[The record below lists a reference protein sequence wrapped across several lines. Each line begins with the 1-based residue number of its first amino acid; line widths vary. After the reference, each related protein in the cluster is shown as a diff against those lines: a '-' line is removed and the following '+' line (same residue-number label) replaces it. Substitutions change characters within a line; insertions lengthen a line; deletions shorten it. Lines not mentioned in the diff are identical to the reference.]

1 MNKTSLL
8 GAAFAVSILSGCVS
22 TGSENKIDLANINF
36 NDLTCEQ
43 IEQTFTDYKSA
54 VDSGDTLTGLI
65 SIASSEA
72 STAANKAKAAAMEVY
87 YQAKKTAAPAVKLK
101 GCKI

>member
-1 MNKTSLL
+1 MNKISLL

-22 TGSENKIDLANINF
+22 TSSENNVDLANVNF

-43 IEQTFTDYKSA
+43 ISQTFSDYKSA
-54 VDSGDTLTGLI
+54 VDAGDTLTGLI

-72 STAANKAKAAAMEVY
+72 SAAAGQAKSAAMKIY
-87 YQAKKTAAPAVKLK
+87 YQAKKTAAPAIKVK
-101 GCKI
+101 GCNI